1 MRIFCQPWHLTT
13 NYKIIMKKFL
23 TRPILALAALA
34 TVGAGAGAG
43 ALASA
48 QTASTT
54 DTTTSATASK
64 SGFERGM
71 MGGRGMHHGHGAM
84 GTVTAVNG
92 NTITITRPDGSTAT
106 IDATNATVSK
116 VVTTSLS
123 DVNVG
128 DRIGARGTTSGTN
141 VAATDIMTDLPEK
154 PADAPVAPTAQ

>member
-1 MRIFCQPWHLTT
+1 
-13 NYKIIMKKFL
+13 MKKFL

-54 DTTTSATASK
+54 TTSTTAGK
-64 SGFERGM
+64 PGFERGM
-71 MGGRGMHHGHGAM
+71 MGGRGMHHGHGAT

-128 DRIGARGTTSGTN
+128 DRIGAHGTVSGTTVT
-141 VAATDIMTDLPEK
+141 ATQIMTDLPEK
-154 PADAPVAPTAQ
+154 PADAPAQQ